1 MLRFFFMMTFLLSV
15 VAMSSGEQEPQKKSC
30 KEHPKLSG
38 PCFKV
43 RGRMSFS
50 NGTPSVR
57 IWPVGTNRMLGV
69 SEGRFHLDGYENVP
83 DQLVRQISWET
94 AMYADFTLCP
104 FTEDMPGETRFVCV
118 ETAENISIR
127 EWK

>member
-1 MLRFFFMMTFLLSV
+1 MTILLSM
-15 VAMSSGEQEPQKKSC
+15 VAVSSGEQEPLKKSC

-43 RGRMSFS
+43 RGRMSFF

-57 IWPVGTNRMLGV
+57 IWPIGTNRMLGV
-69 SEGRFHLDGYENVP
+69 SEGRFHLEGYENVP
-83 DQLVRQISWET
+83 EQLVRQISWET
-94 AMYADFTLCP
+94 AMYADFNVCP
-104 FTEDMPGETRFVCV
+104 FTDEMPGKMRFVCV

-127 EWK
+127 ERK